1 MRESLFYFMI
11 FMMILCLFPSLIWA
25 RTGYVSDRLILNFR
39 QGPDNASNV
48 IKTLKS
54 DTPVIILEEKNEF
67 YKIELQSKETGWVD
81 KNYIIFEMPKTLII
95 DQLKKENNSLK
106 NKISK
111 LNLLETNLKTID
123 DGSLSGKDIKYND
136 LIKKAGNIKKIIQ
149 ENKVYQK
156 KNLDL
161 LKKLERIETKNEDL
175 LKKLERIETKNEDLL
190 KTGMIKWFM
199 AGFGVLLLGWIVG
212 ISVSSRK
219 RKSNSLLH

>member
-25 RTGYVSDRLILNFR
+25 KTGYVSDRLILNFR
-39 QGPDNASNV
+39 QGPDTASDV

-67 YKIELQSKETGWVD
+67 YKIELQSNETGWVE

-111 LNLLETNLKTID
+111 LNLLETDLKTID
-123 DGSLSGKDIKYND
+123 DGSLSDKEVKYNE
-136 LIKKAGNIKKIIQ
+136 LIKKAGNIQKIIQ
-149 ENKVYQK
+149 E
-156 KNLDL
+156 
-161 LKKLERIETKNEDL
+161 
-175 LKKLERIETKNEDLL
+175 
-190 KTGMIKWFM
+190 
-199 AGFGVLLLGWIVG
+199 
-212 ISVSSRK
+212 S
-219 RKSNSLLH
+219 

>member
-1 MRESLFYFMI
+1 MRESLFYFI
-11 FMMILCLFPSLIWA
+11 IIMMLLCLFPSLIWA
-25 RTGYVSDRLILNFR
+25 KTGYVSDRLILNFR
-39 QGPDNASNV
+39 QGPDNASDV

-95 DQLKKENNSLK
+95 DQLKEENNSLK

-111 LNLLETNLKTID
+111 LNLLKTDLKTID
-123 DGSLSGKDIKYND
+123 DGSLSDKDVKYND
-136 LIKKAGNIKKIIQ
+136 LIKNAGNTQKIVQ
-149 ENKVYQK
+149 ENQAYKK

-161 LKKLERIETKNEDL
+161 LKKLELLETKDQDL
-175 LKKLERIETKNEDLL
+175 LKA
-190 KTGMIKWFM
+190 GMIKWFM
-199 AGFGVLLLGWIVG
+199 AGVGVLLLGWIIG
-212 ISVSSRK
+212 IIVSSRK

>member
-1 MRESLFYFMI
+1 MRESLFYFII

-25 RTGYVSDRLILNFR
+25 KTGYVSDILILNFR
-39 QGPDNASNV
+39 QGPDNTSGV
-48 IKTLKS
+48 IKTLRS

-67 YKIELQSKETGWVD
+67 YKIELQSKETGWVE
-81 KNYIIFEMPKTLII
+81 KNYIIFEMPKTFII

-111 LNLLETNLKTID
+111 LNSLETDLKTID
-123 DGSLSGKDIKYND
+123 DGSLSDKDVKYND
-136 LIKKAGNIKKIIQ
+136 LIKNAGNIQKIFQ
-149 ENKVYQK
+149 EKQVYQK

-161 LKKLERIETKNEDL
+161 LKKLEL
-175 LKKLERIETKNEDLL
+175 LETKNEDLL

-199 AGFGVLLLGWIVG
+199 AGVGVLLFGWIIG
-212 ISVSSRK
+212 TSVSSRK